1 MLKSTVSIKHV
12 LVGVGTALTLT
23 LGAACTDDKAATD
36 TKTATDTANKAAD
49 TANKAADTAKA
60 DTAKAADTANAAA
73 KDPAAEAK
81 ALFAAR
87 CVLCH
92 GAGGKGDG
100 VGAAGLNP
108 KPRDMTKA
116 EWQKSVTD
124 AHIAKV
130 IIGGGPSVGLSA
142 SMPPNP
148 DLADKKPIVDELV
161 KIVRR
166 MQK

>member
-36 TKTATDTANKAAD
+36 TKTATNTA
-49 TANKAADTAKA
+49 TKAADTAKA
-60 DTAKAADTANAAA
+60 DATKAADTAKAAA

-161 KIVRR
+161 KIVRG